1 MSISQKSTKEVTH
14 AVTEEVTETLEQW
27 QAVPETA
34 AALWTWAS
42 QKHYAVVLG
51 QAGESHAITML
62 NARFDWLEVEKQAQ
76 AYRRYAGKRGVPE
89 THTVRRLCRGL
100 VLKHYYN
107 WSYQKTAQEVCRQ
120 VLYRGFVG
128 YNLNERT
135 FSAVT
140 LERFEVWM
148 REHHPTLMFAV
159 SLKQIDEDFPEE
171 KTAPQIGDTFA
182 MRSRA
187 HEQSRTQLLRT
198 LGLRIMTQLERLSPQ
213 MHQCI
218 ETTAPREALFGAA
231 NEQREWRQQKHDL
244 TDLEERTARAAHHL
258 LRAVRE
264 ELASAPRTQ
273 DVVRLALER
282 WLGYLDKVLGDEFVL
297 TLNERGVCTQ
307 ATLRTQHE
315 KGAYAIGSAIDPE
328 ATFRLHGERCDLG
341 YNIGLHATTR
351 FIRAVDGKTGATP
364 DSQLVAPAL
373 AKQLKQLGIVPPKLI
388 YDRAAGSPKI
398 FAEVDKASGG
408 KTQLVARL
416 IDHAKGNPYFGP
428 QDCTLGEDGILT
440 CPAGRTTSRAYRAK
454 SGDGWHYRFLA
465 SDCQGCPLIAKCRR
479 NQETPKGN
487 RSFFISDYAYH
498 QRKALAYLK
507 TEAFQQDMRLRPA
520 IERIIACLVRYHNA
534 RTAASYGVASAD
546 YQAHMSAMAFNLKTW
561 VTLTRERR
569 KLKRTCVA
577 DDTG

>member
-1 MSISQKSTKEVTH
+1 MSIPQKSTKNVTNEVT
-14 AVTEEVTETLEQW
+14 AEVTEILERL
-27 QAVPETA
+27 QATPETA
-34 AALWTWAS
+34 AALWTWMS
-42 QKHYAVVLG
+42 EKYYAAMLA
-51 QAGESHAITML
+51 QAGECHEISLL

-107 WSYQKTAQEVCRQ
+107 WSYQTTAQQ
-120 VLYRGFVG
+120 VRWQALYRGFVG

-140 LERFEVWM
+140 LQRFEVWL
-148 REHHPTLMFAV
+148 REHHPALMFTV
-159 SLKQIDEDFPEE
+159 TLQQIDEDFPEE

-198 LGLRIMTQLERLSPQ
+198 LAQRILTQLEKLSPQ
-213 MHQCI
+213 MLQCI
-218 ETTAPREALFGAA
+218 EATTPREALFGAA
-231 NEQREWRQQKHDL
+231 TEKPEWRLQKHER

-258 LRAVRE
+258 LRAVRK
-264 ELASAPRTQ
+264 ELASAPGKQ

-297 TLNERGVCTQ
+297 TLNEQGVCTQ
-307 ATLRTQHE
+307 AALRPHHE

-328 ATFRLHGERCDLG
+328 ATFRLHGGRCDLC
-341 YNIGLHATTR
+341 YNIDVHATTH
-351 FIRAVDGKTGATP
+351 FIRATDGETGATP
-364 DSQLVAPAL
+364 DSQLVAPPL
-373 AKQLKQLGIVPPKLI
+373 AEQLKQLGTVPPKLI

-416 IDHAKGNPYFGP
+416 IDHAKGNGYFGP
-428 QDCTLGEDGILT
+428 QDCTLDEDGILT
-440 CPAGRTTSRAYRAK
+440 CPAGRKSSRAYRAQ
-454 SGDGWHYRFLA
+454 SGDGWHYRFRA
-465 SDCQGCPLIAKCRR
+465 SDCQECPLINKCRR
-479 NQETPKGN
+479 NQEQPKGN
-487 RSFFISDYAYH
+487 RNFFISDYAYH

-507 TEAFQQDMRLRPA
+507 TEAFAQDMRLRPA
-520 IERIIACLVRYHNA
+520 IERIIACLVRYHGA
-534 RTAASYGVASAD
+534 RHAASYGVASAD
-546 YQAHMSAMAFNLKTW
+546 YQARMCAMSFNLKTW
-561 VTLTRERR
+561 VTLIRERR
-569 KLKRTCVA
+569 NPKRTRA
-577 DDTG
+577 PDETG